1 MNNDLKNT
9 NDRIKDYEERI
20 AKEKEKL
27 REAQEGKQEK
37 LLEQIQAKEDEI
49 KSKRDRMDE
58 LQGQIRTHS
67 QGAQAKRDELG
78 KVQAED
84 KRLQNEIMQCDAAI
98 QHWTDAATGDLNK
111 FGKNMRSLLQEIERQ
126 QWSGRK
132 PVGPFGRYIKVKDP
146 QWVSLLQA
154 QIGRHM
160 YSFVVENSAD
170 KFKLLNML
178 KQSNK
183 LVVFFSNHGQFAH
196 LLLSG
201 SISVVVAQCD
211 LFDFSRGEPP
221 ASFTTALRVLE
232 VRWRSL
238 SPTEKLILSSS
249 RINGSCAS

>member
-9 NDRIKDYEERI
+9 NDSIKDYEERI
-20 AKEKEKL
+20 TKEKEKL

-49 KSKRDRMDE
+49 RSKKDRMEE
-58 LQGQIRTHS
+58 LQGQIRTHLQS
-67 QGAQAKRDELG
+67 AQAKRDELG
-78 KVQAED
+78 NLQTED

-111 FGKNMRSLLQEIERQ
+111 YGKNMRSLLQEIERQ
-126 QWSGRK
+126 QWSGRR
-132 PVGPFGRYIKVKDP
+132 PVGPFGRHIKVKDRR
-146 QWVSLLQA
+146 WISLLQA

-183 LVVFFSNHGQFAH
+183 LVVPFSNHDQSAH
-196 LLLSG
+196 FCLAG
-201 SISVVVAQCD
+201 A
-211 LFDFSRGEPP
+211 
-221 ASFTTALRVLE
+221 
-232 VRWRSL
+232 
-238 SPTEKLILSSS
+238 
-249 RINGSCAS
+249 